1 MKSPE
6 YATMTKSTFSRRAV
20 LTTGAVALGGLAMP
34 AVLRAQALPDFE
46 PEESTGTTRRNVM
59 GFRSQKWQD
68 HFSNLRRGAILCD
81 TQSRAVYFWS
91 EDESTALVYPTSV
104 PMTEEFT
111 RRGMTEVTLKRHMPT
126 WIPTPNMRERDPS
139 LPARVEG
146 GDPKNPMGTR
156 AMNLSWQY
164 YRVHGI
170 DNPAKVG
177 RRASNG
183 CFGLLNAHVEE
194 LYDLVEVGTQVRV
207 I

>member
-1 MKSPE
+1 
-6 YATMTKSTFSRRAV
+6 MTHTPMSRRTI
-20 LTTGAVALGGLAMP
+20 LSTGGVALGTMAMP
-34 AVLRAQALPDFE
+34 SLLYAQALPDYE
-46 PEESTGTTRRNVM
+46 DDSSVATARRNAM
-59 GFRSQKWQD
+59 GFRNHNWRD
-68 HFSNLRRGAILCD
+68 HFTNLHRGAILCD
-81 TQSRAVYFWS
+81 THSRAVHFWS
-91 EDESTALVYPTSV
+91 ADESTYLAFPTSV

-111 RRGMTEVTLKRHMPT
+111 RRGMTEVTLKRYQPI
-126 WIPTPNMRERDPS
+126 WVPTPNMRKRDPS

-183 CFGLLNAHVEE
+183 CFGLMNAHVEK
-194 LYDLVEVGTQVRV
+194 LYELVEVGTQVRV

>member
-1 MKSPE
+1 MSKSDQ
-6 YATMTKSTFSRRAV
+6 SRRAILV
-20 LTTGAVALGGLAMP
+20 SGLTALGGLAMP
-34 AVLRAQALPDFE
+34 SILRAQAVPDYDSE
-46 PEESTGTTRRNVM
+46 PSIATTRRNVM
-59 GFRSQKWQD
+59 GFRNHDWRD

-81 TQSRAVYFWS
+81 TDSRAVHFWS
-91 EDESTALVYPTSV
+91 EDESTYLAYPTSV

-111 RRGMTEVTLKRHMPT
+111 RRGMTEVTLKRYQPT
-126 WIPTPNMRERDPS
+126 WVPTPNMRARDPS

-170 DNPAKVG
+170 DDPAKVG

-183 CFGLLNAHVEE
+183 CFGLINAHVEA
-194 LYDLVEVGTQVRV
+194 LYELVEVGTQVRV

>member
-1 MKSPE
+1 MSQFSP
-6 YATMTKSTFSRRAV
+6 SRRKLLSSGV
-20 LTTGAVALGGLAMP
+20 LALGAVAMP
-34 AVLRAQALPDFE
+34 SVLRAQDIPDYE
-46 PEESTGTTRRNVM
+46 PDSAVSTVRRNVM
-59 GFRSQKWQD
+59 GFRNHEWKD
-68 HFSNLRRGAILCD
+68 HFTNLRKGAILCD
-81 TQSRAVYFWS
+81 THSRAVHFWS
-91 EDESTALVYPTSV
+91 EDEGTYLVYPTSV

-111 RRGMTEVTLKRHMPT
+111 RRGMTEVTLKRNMPT

-194 LYDLVEVGTQVRV
+194 LFDLVQVGTQVRV

>member
-1 MKSPE
+1 MSKPIQ
-6 YATMTKSTFSRRAV
+6 SRRAI
-20 LTTGAVALGGLAMP
+20 LSTGLMALGGLAVP
-34 AVLRAQALPDFE
+34 SILRAQALPE
-46 PEESTGTTRRNVM
+46 YEEESSVATARRNVM
-59 GFRSQKWQD
+59 GFRNHDWRD
-68 HFSNLRRGAILCD
+68 HFTNLRRGAILCD
-81 TQSRAVYFWS
+81 TQSRAVHFWS
-91 EDESTALVYPTSV
+91 EDESIYLAYPTSV

-111 RRGMTEVTLKRHMPT
+111 RRGLTEVTLKRYQPT

-139 LPARVEG
+139 LPARVDG

-170 DNPAKVG
+170 DDPAKVG

-183 CFGLLNAHVEE
+183 CFGLMNEHVED

>member
-1 MKSPE
+1 MSSKHL
-6 YATMTKSTFSRRAV
+6 SRRAI
-20 LTTGAVALGGLAMP
+20 LSTGVVALGGMAMP
-34 AVLRAQALPDFE
+34 SILRAQDMPDYE
-46 PEESTGTTRRNVM
+46 PDSAVTTVRRNVM
-59 GFRSQKWQD
+59 GFRNQDWKD
-68 HFSNLRRGAILCD
+68 HFSNLRKGAILCD
-81 TQSRAVYFWS
+81 TQSRAVHFWS
-91 EDESTALVYPTSV
+91 EDEGTYLVYPSSV

-183 CFGLLNAHVEE
+183 CFGLMNAHVEE
-194 LYDLVEVGTQVRV
+194 LYELVQVGTQVHV

>member
-1 MKSPE
+1 MSEPRF
-6 YATMTKSTFSRRAV
+6 TRRAI
-20 LTTGAVALGGLAMP
+20 LSTGALALGGLFMP
-34 AVLRAQALPDFE
+34 AVSRA
-46 PEESTGTTRRNVM
+46 ESLADYEGEAPARTVRHNVM
-59 GFRSQKWQD
+59 GFRQQHWQD
-68 HFSNLRRGAILCD
+68 HFDHLRKGAILCD
-81 TQSRAVYFWS
+81 TQSRAVHFWS
-91 EDESTALVYPTSV
+91 ENEATYLVYPSSV
-104 PMTEEFT
+104 PMSEEFE
-111 RRGMTEVTLKRHMPT
+111 RRGLTEVTLKRHMPT
-126 WIPTPNMRERDPS
+126 WVPTPNMRARDPS

-183 CFGLLNAHVEE
+183 CFGLMNPHVEE
-194 LYDLVEVGTQVRV
+194 LFELVVIGTQVRV

>member
-1 MKSPE
+1 MSKPIQ
-6 YATMTKSTFSRRAV
+6 SRRAI
-20 LTTGAVALGGLAMP
+20 LSTGLLALGGLAMP
-34 AVLRAQALPDFE
+34 SILRAQALPEFE
-46 PEESTGTTRRNVM
+46 GETSVTTARRNVM
-59 GFRSQKWQD
+59 GFRNHDWRD

-81 TQSRAVYFWS
+81 TYSRAVHFWS
-91 EDESTALVYPTSV
+91 EDESTYLAYPTSV

-111 RRGMTEVTLKRHMPT
+111 RRGLTEVTLKRHQPT
-126 WIPTPNMRERDPS
+126 WTPTPNMRKRDPS
-139 LPARVEG
+139 LPVRVEG

-170 DNPAKVG
+170 DDPAKVG

-183 CFGLLNAHVEE
+183 CFGLMNAHVEDLYE
-194 LYDLVEVGTQVRV
+194 LVKVGTQVRV

>member
-1 MKSPE
+1 MSKLNP
-6 YATMTKSTFSRRAV
+6 SRRAI
-20 LTTGAVALGGLAMP
+20 LSTGLIALGGLAMP
-34 AVLRAQALPDFE
+34 SVLRAQALPDYE
-46 PEESTGTTRRNVM
+46 DEGSVATARRNAM
-59 GFRSQKWQD
+59 GFRNHDWRD
-68 HFSNLRRGAILCD
+68 HFTNLRRGAILCD
-81 TQSRAVYFWS
+81 SDSRAVHFWS
-91 EDESTALVYPTSV
+91 EDESTYLAFPTSV

-111 RRGMTEVTLKRHMPT
+111 RRGMTEVTLKRYQPT

-139 LPARVEG
+139 LPERVEG

-183 CFGLLNAHVEE
+183 CFGLMNAHVEE
-194 LYDLVEVGTQVRV
+194 LYELVEVGTQVRV